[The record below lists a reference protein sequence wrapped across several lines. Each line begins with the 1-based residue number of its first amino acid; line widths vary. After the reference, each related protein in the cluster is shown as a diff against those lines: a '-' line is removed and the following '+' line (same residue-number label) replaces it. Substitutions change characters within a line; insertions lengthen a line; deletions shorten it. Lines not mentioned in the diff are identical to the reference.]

1 METVG
6 EIAFFI
12 CSERFFGN
20 DFRCFKE
27 AEVFRGISGR
37 VAKRTRTTSVALF
50 RPSGQIHGKT
60 RVKRSVLG
68 VSLRNAKHSCFTIRI
83 ERLGSD
89 VLVNESFT
97 IRLFIVTQRV
107 VMSNANFSRKHSLRG
122 FVCLCAMLGGLSSIG
137 FAQQDGSQEQVISF
151 DAANGS
157 NPKGNEPA
165 ISFQLQNA
173 PWEFVLREF
182 GRKAG
187 YTLQMLDIPPGTLT
201 YSDRKTYTPD
211 EALDILHGY
220 LLQEGYVM
228 VKRDRFLVVLNVD
241 KRPIP
246 PNLIPNV
253 PAEDLEKRG
262 SNELVNVVLP
272 LQNAEAED
280 VSKEVEALL
289 GPQGKVVPLPT
300 SNAIVVT
307 DTSATLVRVR
317 RLVENIAAGE
327 EDLKFKS
334 FPLKH
339 INAEDAA
346 YLVQSQLGIGTGVT
360 NVSAAQE
367 YSRDPRYRGGPPSSS
382 SRSSQTATPGTQVTP
397 DLRTNSLLVTA
408 TTETLGLVEEMISSI
423 DVGENAD
430 GQILSAGRGKP
441 YLKVYSLESADARE
455 VAKTLDA
462 VRPGVVIN
470 EDGRARRLH
479 IKATESEHKE
489 IEEIIRQLDGGAG
502 GTQQVAVIPLAD
514 LDPLGAAA
522 TLRSLFASDGDA
534 APIIEADT
542 YGMRLMVRGTF
553 DQVTQV
559 KTLLAQ
565 LGEDGTGQSTGTAR
579 GGTVRNIPL
588 GGRNA
593 QRFVDLL
600 EREWSRSKT
609 SPVRIVVPSRSSPVG
624 DRLVPGQSTM
634 RSNEN
639 SLDDIQSRRRESA
652 PSRPRPE
659 RDDLL
664 PVNFEGEPA
673 AAEAKSTKA
682 PTGPATVVVY
692 ADGMLAFNGK
702 TVSAIDELKELLI
715 NWKSQS
721 GNANVQVTVDPKA
734 PAPALSAV
742 FATAQEAGSE
752 INLRSE
758 KTTPPKPETNT
769 TDTASISSENPP
781 AKNADESPKPETA
794 GNPKDDVTIIVR
806 DDQLVLLSDNEDAL
820 DQMEELIG
828 DLAQAVPPEIT
839 WTVFYL
845 RVADATTTAAML
857 EQLFPSSSVGTAA
870 IPGEESLM
878 GSLTGGLSTLGGGLM
893 DMAGLSGLSG
903 VSQTLRI
910 IPDLRSNSLFVTGPA
925 GQVRDVEQ
933 MLKILDSD
941 EVPESLRERLP
952 RMIPVDHASV
962 TEVAEILKEV
972 YKDYLEDPNARAAQ
986 NNRGNPLAMMMGG
999 GGRGSSSTGPG
1010 IRMTI
1015 GVDARTS
1022 TLVVSA
1028 NDTLFRQVEALV
1040 EELDNSAFEA
1050 HETIRVVPVGE
1061 ADAAIV
1067 QAALTSLIPSVKV
1080 STTNAKPSTTASSS
1094 SNNSSS
1100 GDTSR
1105 DDNVRQFFEQRM
1117 RERAAEQSRGGS
1129 SSGGRPS
1136 FFGGGGGDRGGR
1148 DRGGS
1153 SRRSGFGGGSFGGG
1167 SSRRGR

>member
-1 METVG
+1 M
-6 EIAFFI
+6 
-12 CSERFFGN
+12 
-20 DFRCFKE
+20 
-27 AEVFRGISGR
+27 
-37 VAKRTRTTSVALF
+37 L
-50 RPSGQIHGKT
+50 
-60 RVKRSVLG
+60 
-68 VSLRNAKHSCFTIRI
+68 
-83 ERLGSD
+83 
-89 VLVNESFT
+89 
-97 IRLFIVTQRV
+97 
-107 VMSNANFSRKHSLRG
+107 NANFRRERCLRG
-122 FVCLCAMLGGLSSIG
+122 CLCLCTLLGGLSSSG
-137 FAQQDGSQEQVISF
+137 FAQQNGTESQVISF
-151 DAANGS
+151 DAAGGEKS
-157 NPKGNEPA
+157 KGDEPA
-165 ISFQLQNA
+165 VSFQLQNA

-187 YTLQMLDIPPGTLT
+187 YTLQLLDIPPGTLT
-201 YSDRKTYTPD
+201 YADRKTYTPD

-220 LLQEGYVM
+220 LLQEGFVM

-253 PAEDLEKRG
+253 APEDLAKRG
-262 SNELVNVVLP
+262 SNELVNVIMP
-272 LQNAEAED
+272 LQNAEADD
-280 VSKEVEALL
+280 VAEEIKALL

-300 SNAIVVT
+300 SNAIDVT
-307 DTSATLVRVR
+307 DTAATVKRVH
-317 RLVENIAAGE
+317 RLVQNIAAGE
-327 EDLKFKS
+327 EDLKFKK

-346 YLVQSQLGIGTGVT
+346 YLVQSQLGVGTGVT

-367 YSRDPRYRGGPPSSS
+367 YSRDPRFRGSSSSS
-382 SRSSQTATPGTQVTP
+382 SRSSSSSQSSAPGTQVTP

-408 TTETLGLVEEMISSI
+408 TTDTLALVEEMITSI

-430 GQILSAGRGKP
+430 GQPLSAGRGKP

-470 EDGRARRLH
+470 EDGRARRIH

-489 IEEIIRQLDGGAG
+489 IEEIIRQLDGAG
-502 GTQQVAVIPLAD
+502 GGAQQVAVIPLAD
-514 LDPLGAAA
+514 LDPIGAAA
-522 TLRSLFASDGDA
+522 TLRSLFVSDGDA
-534 APIIEADT
+534 GPVIEADS
-542 YGMRLMVRGTF
+542 YGMRLMIRGTF

-565 LGEDGTGQSTGTAR
+565 LGEDGTGQSNGTGR

-593 QRFVDLL
+593 QRFADLL
-600 EREWSRSKT
+600 EREWARSNS
-609 SPVRIVVPSRSSPVG
+609 SPVRIVVPSRSGPVG
-624 DRLVPGQSTM
+624 DKLVPGRSTM
-634 RSNEN
+634 RSDEE
-639 SLDDIQSRRRESA
+639 SLDDIQSQRRETQ
-652 PSRPRPE
+652 PKTQRKRPAG
-659 RDDLL
+659 DDLL
-664 PVNFEGEPA
+664 PVNFQDETKTESPA
-673 AAEAKSTKA
+673 KTPA
-682 PTGPATVVVY
+682 GPAEIVVY
-692 ADGMLAFNGK
+692 ADGMLSFNGQ
-702 TVSAIDELKELLI
+702 TVTAIDELKTSLEQ
-715 NWKSQS
+715 WKSRS
-721 GNANVQVTVDPKA
+721 GDAKVRVTVDPKA

-752 INLRSE
+752 IDLRSE
-758 KTTPPKPETNT
+758 KTTPPKPQVTQPEETAPAT
-769 TDTASISSENPP
+769 AKTDTDDTDDAGAKTNPR
-781 AKNADESPKPETA
+781 E
-794 GNPKDDVTIIVR
+794 DVTVIVR

-820 DQMEELIG
+820 DQMEEMISN
-828 DLAQAVPPEIT
+828 LAQAVPPEIT

-870 IPGEESLM
+870 IAGEESLM
-878 GSLTGGLSTLGGGLM
+878 GSLTGGLSTLGGSLM
-893 DMAGLSGLSG
+893 DMTGLSGLSG
-903 VSQTLRI
+903 SPQTLRI
-910 IPDLRSNSLFVTGPA
+910 IPDLRSNSLFVTGPS

-941 EVPESLRERLP
+941 EIPESLRERLP

-986 NNRGNPLAMMMGG
+986 NNRNNPLAMMMGG
-999 GGRGSSSTGPG
+999 GGRGGTNAGPG

-1040 EELDNSAFEA
+1040 EELDNSAYEA
-1050 HETIRVVPVGE
+1050 RETIRVVPVGE

-1080 STTNAKPSTTASSS
+1080 STTNSRPSTTSSSS
-1094 SNNSSS
+1094 SNGGSN
-1100 GDTSR
+1100 DNDR

-1117 RERAAEQSRGGS
+1117 RERAAEQSRSG

-1136 FFGGGGGDRGGR
+1136 FGFGGGDRGGSS
-1148 DRGGS
+1148 RGGS
-1153 SRRSGFGGGSFGGG
+1153 SRGGFGGGGFGGG

>member
-1 METVG
+1 M
-6 EIAFFI
+6 
-12 CSERFFGN
+12 
-20 DFRCFKE
+20 
-27 AEVFRGISGR
+27 
-37 VAKRTRTTSVALF
+37 L
-50 RPSGQIHGKT
+50 
-60 RVKRSVLG
+60 
-68 VSLRNAKHSCFTIRI
+68 
-83 ERLGSD
+83 
-89 VLVNESFT
+89 
-97 IRLFIVTQRV
+97 
-107 VMSNANFSRKHSLRG
+107 NANFSCERCLRG
-122 FVCLCAMLGGLSSIG
+122 FVCLGMMLGGFSSMG
-137 FAQQDGSQEQVISF
+137 FAQQASSDSQVISF
-151 DAANGS
+151 EATGEAKS
-157 NPKGNEPA
+157 AGNEPA

-201 YSDRKTYTPD
+201 YSDKKTYAPE

-220 LLQEGYVM
+220 LLQEGFVM
-228 VKRDRFLVVLNVD
+228 VKRDRFLVVLNID

-253 PAEDLEKRG
+253 AAEDLEKRG
-262 SNELVNVVLP
+262 RNELVNVVLP

-280 VSKEVEALL
+280 VGEEVEALL

-307 DTSATLVRVR
+307 DTAATLVRVR

-334 FPLKH
+334 FGLKH

-346 YLVQSQLGIGTGVT
+346 YLVQSQLGVGTGVT

-367 YSRDPRYRGGPPSSS
+367 YDRSRDSRYRGPSSS
-382 SRSSQTATPGTQVTP
+382 SRSSSSQTAKAGTQVTP

-408 TTETLGLVEEMISSI
+408 TTETLGLVEEMIASI

-430 GQILSAGRGKP
+430 GQAFSAGRGKP

-470 EDGRARRLH
+470 EDGRARRIH

-489 IEEIIRQLDGGAG
+489 IEEIIRQLDGAGG

-522 TLRSLFASDGDA
+522 TLRSLFVSDGDA

-565 LGEDGTGQSTGTAR
+565 LGEDGTGQSAGTSR

-600 EREWSRSKT
+600 EREWSRSK
-609 SPVRIVVPSRSSPVG
+609 SSSVRIVVPSRSGPIG
-624 DRLVPGQSTM
+624 DRLVPGRSTM
-634 RSNEN
+634 RSDDE
-639 SLDDIQSRRRESA
+639 SLDDIQSRRRKSDTVS
-652 PSRPRPE
+652 PRKRPTQDE
-659 RDDLL
+659 LL
-664 PVNFEGEPA
+664 PVNFQDTPAKAESTAEPA
-673 AAEAKSTKA
+673 K
-682 PTGPATVVVY
+682 GPAEIVVY
-692 ADGMLAFNGK
+692 ADGMLSFNGE
-702 TVSAIDELKELLI
+702 TVTAIDELKTSLQ
-715 NWKSQS
+715 NWQS
-721 GNANVQVTVDPKA
+721 RSGDAKVRVVVDPKA

-752 INLRSE
+752 IDLRSE
-758 KTTPPKPETNT
+758 KTTPPEPAVSPKETVT
-769 TDTASISSENPP
+769 VSSEQPTEPP
-781 AKNADESPKPETA
+781 TESARETEA
-794 GNPKDDVTIIVR
+794 TDDAKDDVTVIVR

-820 DQMEELIG
+820 DQMEEMIG
-828 DLAQAVPPEIT
+828 DLAQAVPPETT

-857 EQLFPSSSVGTAA
+857 EQLFPSSSIGTAA
-870 IPGEESLM
+870 IAGEQSLM
-878 GSLTGGLSTLGGGLM
+878 GSLTGGLSSLGGGLM
-893 DMAGLSGLSG
+893 DMAGLSGLG
-903 VSQTLRI
+903 GPQTLRI
-910 IPDLRSNSLFVTGPA
+910 IPDLRSNSLFVTGPT

-972 YKDYLEDPNARAAQ
+972 YKDYLEDPNAR
-986 NNRGNPLAMMMGG
+986 NNGRNNPLAMMMGG
-999 GGRGSSSTGPG
+999 GGRSSGGSSSPG

-1080 STTNAKPSTTASSS
+1080 STTNSGAKPSSPS
-1094 SNNSSS
+1094 SNSSNDS
-1100 GDTSR
+1100 NR

-1129 SSGGRPS
+1129 TRGGAPSGGRSGFP
-1136 FFGGGGGDRGGR
+1136 FGGG

-1153 SRRSGFGGGSFGGG
+1153 SRRGFGGGG